1 MKTPRTLKMPPQV
14 EIALKQQS
22 EKFRAKFGRDPG
34 PNDPVFFDP
43 DCDTPTPITP
53 DQFLNLFLKAA
64 NSAGVDEDKARQFFN
79 EIPNPANA
87 NRFPN
92 TDEGE
97 N

>member
-1 MKTPRTLKMPPQV
+1 MKTKRTLKMPPQV
-14 EIALKQQS
+14 EIALKQQR
-22 EKFRAKFGRDPG
+22 EKFKAKFGRYPG
-34 PNDPVFFDP
+34 PNDPVFFDS

-53 DQFLNLFLKAA
+53 DQFLKLFLKAA